1 MTRSLATQF
10 KALSEDVRLQIL
22 ALIFRHQELCVC
34 EVERF
39 LDISQSKAS
48 RHLRYLL
55 NAGILEDRRDGLWVY
70 YRMAGSDSDQQRLL
84 LDFLCELLHNVDVP
98 DVSDQLRVMR
108 AERCAPD
115 ASPAR
120 LAVVT
125 SAPRAGTR

>member
-1 MTRSLATQF
+1 MHSLAAQF

-55 NAGILEDRRDGLWVY
+55 NAGILDDRRDGLWVY
-70 YRMAGSDSDQQRLL
+70 YRMARPDSDQQRLL
-84 LDFLCELLHNVDVP
+84 LDSLRELLHYVDVP
-98 DVSDQLRVMR
+98 DVSDDLRVMR

-120 LAVVT
+120 STDVT
-125 SAPRAGTR
+125 STPRAGTR